1 MSRLELRAVPRGV
14 ATAVVDGAG
23 LDTALCAAGLTR
35 VRDWPHA
42 DTIDALRGLAEHAE
56 LSGEGSFLVV
66 RRDAAVVGDCGWFG
80 PPDEQG
86 QVEIGY
92 GLAASARRQGLGTA
106 AVQQLLA
113 WVGQQPAVRTVTA
126 EVLVGNEPSLRLLAR
141 LGFVV
146 GRQEDDRLVLTLT
159 ATPR

>member
-1 MSRLELRAVPRGV
+1 MNGLELRPVPRDV
-14 ATAVVDGAG
+14 AIAVVTGTG
-23 LDTALCAAGLTR
+23 LDVALAAAGLTR
-35 VRDWPHA
+35 VRDWPHE

-56 LSGEGSFLVV
+56 LSGKGSFLVV
-66 RRDAAVVGDCGWFG
+66 RWDGAVLGDCGWFG

-86 QVEIGY
+86 LVEIGY
-92 GLAASARRQGLGTA
+92 GLAASARRQGVGTE
-106 AVQQLLA
+106 AVGRLLA

-141 LGFVV
+141 LGFEVTT
-146 GRQEDDRLVLTLT
+146 REQDRLVLAVT

>member
-1 MSRLELRAVPRGV
+1 MSRLELRPVPRAV
-14 ATAVVDGAG
+14 ASAVVGGSGIDA
-23 LDTALCAAGLTR
+23 ALTAAGLSR

-66 RRDAAVVGDCGWFG
+66 GQDEAVIGDCGWFG

-86 QVEIGY
+86 RVEIGY
-92 GLAASARRQGLGTA
+92 GLAVSARRQGLGSE
-106 AVQQLLA
+106 AVRQLLG

-126 EVLVGNEPSLRLLAR
+126 EVLVGNEPSLRLLAG
-141 LGFVV
+141 LGFALL
-146 GRQEDDRLVLTLT
+146 RQEDDRLVLAVT
-159 ATPR
+159 ASPR